1 MFVYYLLI
9 EPSTVLEG
17 YKPAGTLGRGW
28 DAEPSLKIFYLFS
41 LSECLSSLL
50 LPILSAKFLFLYVIN
65 GSIFEWLPRLSDAEF
80 IQVLDSTIGIFKML
94 NMDATIKQVLYI
106 IDEVERSSVIRS
118 YLEIQFTQLQ
128 YIAERDFWDNS
139 L

>member
-1 MFVYYLLI
+1 M
-9 EPSTVLEG
+9 
-17 YKPAGTLGRGW
+17 
-28 DAEPSLKIFYLFS
+28 
-41 LSECLSSLL
+41 L

-65 GSIFEWLPRLSDAEF
+65 GSIFEWLAKLSDAEL
-80 IQVLDSTIGIFKML
+80 IQVLDIIIGIFKML

-128 YIAERDFWDNS
+128 YIAESDFGTTPYKKKIIAYLNKLVGTEHDG
-139 L
+139 LY